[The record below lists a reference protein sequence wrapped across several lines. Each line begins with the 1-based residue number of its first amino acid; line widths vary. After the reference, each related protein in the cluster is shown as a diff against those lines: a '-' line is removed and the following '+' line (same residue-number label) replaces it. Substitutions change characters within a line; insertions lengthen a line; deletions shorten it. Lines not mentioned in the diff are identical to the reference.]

1 MRIVS
6 QNSPIHV
13 IGLVVVAG
21 LLACGCRIPED
32 ELPWRIVTV
41 EDALYIA
48 PQNAGDPVGGVL
60 AIATDRFP
68 LGGSR
73 RLALYYSYDESEGDV
88 PPDEEPFSEV
98 FDQIWRLNGTPM
110 HLTWN
115 GAFEQFDLT
124 TTTWDIDDFDPGWY
138 DRGRLTIVYG
148 LSELP
153 RLPDAN
159 TGQPTLSTETRIFF
173 VVEERSGLLIGEE
186 SGIWDPVERVVY
198 SADNVPIRIAP

>member
-13 IGLVVVAG
+13 SGLVVVVG

-32 ELPWRIVTV
+32 ELPWRIVTI
-41 EDALYIA
+41 EDAVYIT

-60 AIATDRFP
+60 AIATDRRP
-68 LGGSR
+68 ASGDQ
-73 RLALYYSYDESEGDV
+73 RLALRFSYDESEGDV

-115 GAFEQFDLT
+115 GAFEQFDPT
-124 TTTWDIDDFDPGWY
+124 TNGWDIDTYDPNWY
-138 DRGRLTIVYG
+138 DRARFTTVYG
-148 LSELP
+148 LSQLP
-153 RLPDAN
+153 TLPGAS
-159 TGQPTLSTETRIFF
+159 TGSPTLSTETRIFF
-173 VVEERSGLLIGEE
+173 VVEERSGLL
-186 SGIWDPVERVVY
+186 SGIWDATKRVVY
-198 SADNVPIRIAP
+198 SADNVPIRIVP